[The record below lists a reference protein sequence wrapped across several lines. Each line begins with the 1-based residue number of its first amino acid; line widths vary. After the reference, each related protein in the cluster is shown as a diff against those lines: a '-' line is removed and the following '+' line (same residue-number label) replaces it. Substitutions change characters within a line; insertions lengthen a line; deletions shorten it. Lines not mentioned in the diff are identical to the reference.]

1 MKRNAIHLTITETEA
16 EVLSELL
23 NYSSCSQAGLE
34 NSEGDSLEDFVQAK
48 FVGDEI
54 EVDKLMYNV
63 YTQLTRYLNKE

>member
-23 NYSSCSQAGLE
+23 NYSGCTDLE
-34 NSEGDSLEDFVQAK
+34 GMTIEDFVQGRL
-48 FVGDEI
+48 GDT
-54 EVDKLMYNV
+54 VDVESAMYSV